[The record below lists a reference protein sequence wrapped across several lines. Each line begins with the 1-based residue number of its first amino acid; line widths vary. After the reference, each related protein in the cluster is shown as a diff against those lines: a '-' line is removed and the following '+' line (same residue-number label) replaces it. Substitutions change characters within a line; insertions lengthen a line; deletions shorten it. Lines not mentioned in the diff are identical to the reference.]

1 MQKMSNIK
9 KNGIYWMFC
18 FLVIGLISCSS
29 SYEEDTTNPVVEVPE
44 EQPLPMTATTLT
56 DVAYGQHPQQKYD
69 LYLPA
74 NRSSSRTK
82 VLLLVHGGGWI
93 EGDKSSMTPFIDL
106 IKERHPDHAI
116 VNMNYVLATP
126 VPVVPAF
133 PNQFLD
139 IDRVVEKL
147 VAEKEALQILP
158 EFGMIGTSAGAHLS
172 LMYDFV
178 YDEGDRIKF
187 VVDIVGPTDF
197 THPFFS
203 EDPNFELALSLFVD
217 ESQYPTGTDYA
228 KATSPLFNVSAA
240 SSPVALFYGDQDPL
254 VPLENGIALDSAL
267 TANGISHVFTVYS
280 GGHGDDWSE
289 ADILDLQERISGFI
303 ADYLPID

>member
-1 MQKMSNIK
+1 MSKNK
-9 KNGIYWMFC
+9 KIGIHWMVC
-18 FLVIGLISCSS
+18 FLMIGMISCSS
-29 SYEEDTTNPVVEVPE
+29 SEVETSPKQEDNQE
-44 EQPLPMTATTLT
+44 EQPLPLTATTLT

-74 NRSSSRTK
+74 DRSSSRTK
-82 VLLLVHGGGWI
+82 VLVLVHGGGWI

-228 KATSPLFNVSAA
+228 KATSPVFQVNPQ

-254 VPLENGIALDSAL
+254 VPLDNGVALDSAL
-267 TANGISHVFTVYS
+267 TANGIPHDFTIYS
-280 GGHGDDWSE
+280 GGHGDDWGE
-289 ADILDLQERISGFI
+289 ADILDLQEKISGFI
-303 ADYLPID
+303 REYLLVD